1 MFQKCKELK
10 RIGAC
15 IMTFAMA
22 AVLFT
27 GCSGG
32 QTDMNTST
40 ENGSDTKVEESG
52 GQSADSENESQ
63 DNIAMGRYV
72 ENVIDVSEILGGTVT
87 IPEEQKKWIMS
98 KYNAL
103 SWEGESPEWYTN
115 LINEAYIP
123 SVACGAD
130 GTIGIIYD
138 NDNESDEIHTVG
150 LIVKPDGTQ
159 VPFEIATTEDEK
171 WIRKIWITDTGRVFV
186 ASLGGTIY
194 EVKEDGSSEKFLTI
208 DGRPEQVAFL
218 NNLMII
224 DGDHFDGLLL
234 YDIEKKEYIEDEVLY
249 DFVNENYKNRNYDTV
264 NCCTMCFFK
273 GEDGVLYLAGNKGLH
288 RHVIGGSVMEQVID
302 GNLSCL
308 SNPSYLLMGMM
319 ALPDNEFF
327 ALFADNK
334 VAYFTYDPNVP
345 TVPNNKLKIYSLEE
359 NDTMRQAITIF
370 QSSNPEIFVEYE
382 VGMGEDNSVTRD
394 DALKKLN
401 TQIMAGEGPDILVL
415 DNMPVDSYIEK
426 GLLLD
431 LSDCLNSMEE
441 ENKPFENIVNAF
453 KVDNKVYT
461 LPLEIQLPL
470 IIGKEKYVS
479 NVESLKDIAD
489 MVEEIRKDYPEK
501 DILGICSEKG
511 IMRLFSMISESDW
524 KSTSKE
530 IDKKAIEEFLQQ
542 SKRIY
547 DAQMDGISDEAI
559 NQYQM
564 RNDTFIEYYGVKYE
578 DTDYIRMTSWTEII
592 GEYEQIECGTT
603 WWRTDLTQAFSMSKV
618 KGFED
623 YTVVTMKQYDK
634 NPFLPE
640 TLIGISSAS
649 NEIEEAEKMLKV
661 LLGKENQT
669 SLFKGLPVSEAGL
682 EEGTFVVNEEYLSD
696 DGVYGWYSSSNGDGI
711 KLEFC
716 DYWFDEEQK
725 QFVRDWIKS
734 VDTPYVPDA
743 VLEDAVYSEG
753 IRYIRG
759 EQSLSEAV
767 DAIEQKVSIY
777 MSE

>member
-1 MFQKCKELK
+1 MNKIKKMYAF
-10 RIGAC
+10 
-15 IMTFAMA
+15 MMSFVMA
-22 AVLFT
+22 AVLLAGCGNSQADET
-27 GCSGG
+27 GNAGG
-32 QTDMNTST
+32 QNT
-40 ENGSDTKVEESG
+40 K
-52 GQSADSENESQ
+52 SEDESQ

-72 ENVIDVSEILGGTVT
+72 ENVMDVSEILDGTVT
-87 IPEEQKKWIMS
+87 IPEEHKKWILS
-98 KYNAL
+98 KYNAP
-103 SWEGESPEWYTN
+103 SWDGESPEWYTN
-115 LINEAYIP
+115 LVNEGTYIP
-123 SVACGAD
+123 SVACGTD

-138 NDNESDEIHTVG
+138 DDNESDGIHTVG

-159 VPFEIATTEDEK
+159 VPFEIAIAEDEG

-186 ASLGGTIY
+186 TSLGETIY
-194 EVKEDGSSEKFLTI
+194 EVKEDGSNEKFLTI
-208 DGRPEQVAFL
+208 DGRPEQIVFL

-224 DGDHFDGLLL
+224 DGEYFDGLLL
-234 YDIEKKEYIEDEVLY
+234 YDMEKKEYIEDEVLY
-249 DFVNENYKNRNYDTV
+249 DFVNENYKNRNYSTV
-264 NCCTMCFFK
+264 DCYTMCFFK

-327 ALFADNK
+327 ALFSGNK
-334 VAYFTYDPNVP
+334 AAYFTYDPNVP

-370 QSSNPEIFVEYE
+370 QSSNPGVYVEYE

-426 GLLLD
+426 GMLLD
-431 LSDCLNSMEE
+431 LSECLNSMEE

-453 KVDNKVYT
+453 KVDDKVYT

-479 NVESLKDIAD
+479 NVESLEDIAD

-511 IMRLFSMISESDW
+511 IMRLFSMISASDW
-524 KSTSKE
+524 KSSSKE
-530 IDKKAIEEFLQQ
+530 IDKEAIEEFLQQ
-542 SKRIY
+542 TKRIY

-564 RNDTFIEYYGVKYE
+564 RNDNFIEYYGVKYE
-578 DTDYIRMTSWTEII
+578 DTDYIRMTSWTYII
-592 GEYEQIECGTT
+592 GEYEQIKCGTT
-603 WWRTDLTQAFSMSKV
+603 WWRTDLTQAFSISKV

-623 YTVVTMKQYDK
+623 FTVMPMKQYDK
-634 NPFLPE
+634 TPFLPE
-640 TLIGISSAS
+640 TLIGINAAS
-649 NEIEEAEKMLKV
+649 NEIEEAEEMLKV

-696 DGVYGWYSSSNGDGI
+696 EGIYGSYASSNEDGVM
-711 KLEFC
+711 LEFN

-725 QFVRDWIKS
+725 QFIREWIKS
-734 VDTPYVPDA
+734 VDTPYVPDS

-753 IRYIRG
+753 ISYMRG
-759 EQSLSEAV
+759 NQSLQEAV